1 MWKSTVLSRIKN
13 RRNLQVAKALPEDK
27 VIFISKA
34 GGDSEIREHHIID
47 SKLVMRGNQIRTYLD
62 LNYSNVSLTFKAKA
76 TDRAKDISVKFGNHS
91 SDDLGLNLAFG
102 GFGASFDFPPES
114 EAGSKLEPF
123 HNYHSTKGSGKLPD
137 PLEHNKEY
145 TFKVTK
151 QNVQDKNEV
160 EINLYVDYNNNGKFN
175 NVYKMRYRPTN
186 WKVEPDEYINNAEDD
201 DEREERQAQVD
212 KAMSSNDWNEIQ
224 NGPYMN
230 ELHRIWIRLNS
241 KGDKEEKIGTLE
253 VWDIEIDKLESLLD

>member
-1 MWKSTVLSRIKN
+1 MLSQIKN
-13 RRNLQVAKALPEDK
+13 RKNLQIGKALPEDK

-47 SKLVMRGNQIRTYLD
+47 SKLVMRGNQIRIYLD
-62 LNYSNVSLTFKAKA
+62 LIYTNVSLKFKAKS
-76 TDRAKDISVKFGNHS
+76 TDNAENISVKFGNHS
-91 SDDLGLNLAFG
+91 SEDLGLNLGFG
-102 GFGASFDFPPES
+102 GFGASFDYLPES
-114 EAGSKLEPF
+114 EAGSKVEPF

-151 QNVQDKNEV
+151 QNVEGKNEV
-160 EINLYVDYNNNGKFN
+160 EINLYIDYNNNGKFN

-186 WKVEPDEYINNAEDD
+186 WKVEPEEYIKNGDD
-201 DEREERQAQVD
+201 KEEKEKRRAQVE
-212 KAMSSNDWNEIQ
+212 KAKSSEDWTHII

-230 ELHRIWIRLNS
+230 DLHRIWIRLNS
-241 KGDKEEKIGTLE
+241 KGDKEEEIGTLE